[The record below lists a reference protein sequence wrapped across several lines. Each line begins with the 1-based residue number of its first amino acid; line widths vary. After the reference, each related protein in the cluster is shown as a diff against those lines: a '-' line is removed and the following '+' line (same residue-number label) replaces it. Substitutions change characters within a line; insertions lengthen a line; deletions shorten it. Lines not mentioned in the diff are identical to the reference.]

1 MSTGVFMRSPFVMPL
16 RKPLSNEQAISRRRD
31 APDHR
36 AAARTCCRA
45 ETEIGAGQ
53 ATTRALRDPLL
64 GKDERTS
71 NQQTDQARL
80 GRRQL
85 VASCDLAL
93 LPTLARPSAEAIE
106 MLKAWNVVRAM
117 TALVA
122 PKRKSL
128 ARNKT
133 LDGTFRYSWGS
144 TRHSEVAA
152 TRLMRGLRRCR
163 ISVPTGASGAR
174 GERHSRRFTAVS
186 LSKLRL
192 AS

>member
-1 MSTGVFMRSPFVMPL
+1 MNKPFNVDEMRRIIEQLHEPVAEPKPKSEPAKLPREPSVF
-16 RKPLSNEQAISRRRD
+16 
-31 APDHR
+31 
-36 AAARTCCRA
+36 
-45 ETEIGAGQ
+45 
-53 ATTRALRDPLL
+53 L

-93 LPTLARPSAEAIE
+93 LPTLARPPAEAIE

-133 LDGTFRYSWGS
+133 LDGTLRYSWGS

-174 GERHSRRFTAVS
+174 SVTLAVLQQS
-186 LSKLRL
+186 LYLNFGSQARMRLRGVTDGGR
-192 AS
+192 SV